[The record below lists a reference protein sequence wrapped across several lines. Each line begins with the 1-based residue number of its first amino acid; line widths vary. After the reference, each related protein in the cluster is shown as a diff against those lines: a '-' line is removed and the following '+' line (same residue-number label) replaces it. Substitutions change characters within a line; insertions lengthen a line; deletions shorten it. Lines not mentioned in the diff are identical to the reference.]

1 MISMYNRVY
10 SRTSSNGQLVLTNR
24 VINIILIVLLALIII
39 LHVVSLS
46 VVVAKDHE
54 IVDKFDPQHEVVSED
69 EVCMFFIDD
78 DHPIGDV
85 RACNFVIYG
94 SGALAGCG
102 LVMIIFLVIRTGS
115 REK

>member
-1 MISMYNRVY
+1 MISMY
-10 SRTSSNGQLVLTNR
+10 SSTNSNEHSLLTNR
-24 VINIILIVLLALIII
+24 FDRVVNIILVLLFAVSII

-54 IVDKFDPQHEVVSED
+54 IVDKFDPRQEVVTED
-69 EVCMFFIDD
+69 EVCIFYIDD

-102 LVMIIFLVIRTGS
+102 VLMIIFLMVRS
-115 REK
+115 EK